1 MALKDSEMQVVSIA
15 GTGLLVGAL
24 FVPVLWFA
32 KAGTAKPSDENLVA
46 IEASIA
52 YSKAPQK
59 QPQKK
64 FRAPVPE
71 KVEGVSHDPDKKPED
86 KKEEK
91 KEEKKPD
98 KKPDLSDISKFHHD
112 TDDSDDPVGKPTTD
126 PGKFNGNENGYAE
139 ETKGDPWLGKLRGD
153 MHYQPPE
160 IAKGNDAPIGCIH
173 LTADGKIVDSKWVK
187 NTGDDLQTAAEA
199 AIAQLTKTRN
209 ANPDPVPTH
218 LLSLTTRWLCFKF
231 TVQSP

>member
-1 MALKDSEMQVVSIA
+1 MALKDSEIQLVSIL
-15 GTGLLVGAL
+15 GTGILTASL
-24 FVPVLWFA
+24 FAPVLYFA
-32 KAGTAKPSDENLVA
+32 TAEAHKPSEDNLVA

-64 FRAPVPE
+64 FKAPEEV
-71 KVEGVSHDPDKKPED
+71 KTEGVSHDETKKPD
-86 KKEEK
+86 EK
-91 KEEKKPD
+91 KKDDKKPD
-98 KKPDLSDISKFHHD
+98 KVDPKDPFAKFKHD
-112 TDDSDDPVGKPTTD
+112 TDDDSPEGKPTTD
-126 PGKFNGNENGYAE
+126 PGKFNGNEQGYAE

-153 MHYQPPE
+153 MKYQPPE
-160 IAKGNDAPIGCIH
+160 IAKGSDSPIGCIH
-173 LTADGKIVDSKWVK
+173 LTSDGKIVDSKWIK

-199 AIAQLTKTRN
+199 AIQQLMKTRN

-218 LLSLTTRWLCFKF
+218 LLSLTTKWLCFKF

>member
-1 MALKDSEMQVVSIA
+1 MALKDSEMQVVS
-15 GTGLLVGAL
+15 
-24 FVPVLWFA
+24 FS
-32 KAGTAKPSDENLVA
+32 GTAVLVAILFLPVAVCGGGGEHKVDADNLVA

-64 FRAPVPE
+64 FRAPEPE
-71 KVEGVSHDPDKKPED
+71 KVEGVSHDPDKKPE
-86 KKEEK
+86 EK
-91 KEEKKPD
+91 KKDEEKKPV

-112 TDDSDDPVGKPTTD
+112 TDVSDDPVGKPTTD

-153 MHYQPPE
+153 MRYQPPE

-173 LTADGKIVDSKWVK
+173 LTADGKIVDSKWIK

-199 AIAQLTKTRN
+199 AIQQLTKTRN

>member
-1 MALKDSEMQVVSIA
+1 MALKDNEIQGVSVF
-15 GTGLLVGAL
+15 GTAVLTAALVLLVL
-24 FVPVLWFA
+24 FSANASVA
-32 KAGTAKPSDENLVA
+32 KQPADNLVA

-52 YSKAPQK
+52 YSKTPQK

-64 FRAPVPE
+64 FKAPEEV
-71 KVEGVSHDPDKKPED
+71 KTEGVSHDENKKP
-86 KKEEK
+86 
-91 KEEKKPD
+91 EEKKPD
-98 KKPDLSDISKFHHD
+98 EKKPEKVDPKDPFAKFKHD
-112 TDDSDDPVGKPTTD
+112 TDDDDAPVGKPTTD
-126 PGKFNGNENGYAE
+126 PGKFNGDEQGYAE

-153 MHYQPPE
+153 MKYQPPE

-199 AIAQLTKTRN
+199 AIAQLMKTRN

-218 LLSLTTRWLCFKF
+218 LLSLTTKWLCFKF
-231 TVQSP
+231 TVQSQ

>member
-1 MALKDSEMQVVSIA
+1 MALKDSEMQVVSVF
-15 GTGLLVGAL
+15 GTVVLVAAL
-24 FVPVLWFA
+24 FAPVLIYANASAA
-32 KAGTAKPSDENLVA
+32 KKPDDNLVA

-52 YSKAPQK
+52 YSKTPQK

-64 FRAPVPE
+64 FKAPDEVKP
-71 KVEGVSHDPDKKPED
+71 EGVSHDETKKPD
-86 KKEEK
+86 EK
-91 KEEKKPD
+91 KPDEKKPD
-98 KKPDLSDISKFHHD
+98 KKPDISDLSKFKHD
-112 TDDSDDPVGKPTTD
+112 TDDDTPVGKPTTD
-126 PGKFNGNENGYAE
+126 PGKFNGNEQGYAE

-153 MHYQPPE
+153 MQYTPPE
-160 IAKGNDAPIGCIH
+160 IAKGNDAPVGCIH

-218 LLSLTTRWLCFKF
+218 LLSLTTKWLCFKF
-231 TVQSP
+231 TVQSQ

>member
-1 MALKDSEMQVVSIA
+1 MALKDSEMQVVSIF

-24 FVPVLWFA
+24 FAPILVFA
-32 KAGTAKPSDENLVA
+32 NAGAGPAKPDNLVA

-52 YSKAPQK
+52 YSKTPQK

-64 FRAPVPE
+64 IVAPDVE
-71 KVEGVSHDPDKKPED
+71 KPEGVNRDEKKKPD
-86 KKEEK
+86 EK
-91 KEEKKPD
+91 KPDDKKPD
-98 KKPDLSDISKFHHD
+98 KKPDLSDISKFHH
-112 TDDSDDPVGKPTTD
+112 SDDDDQVGKPTTD

-153 MHYQPPE
+153 MQYQPPE
-160 IAKGNDAPIGCIH
+160 IAKGNDAPVGCIH
-173 LTADGKIVDSKWVK
+173 LTADGKIVDTKWIK

-199 AIAQLTKTRN
+199 AIDQLKKTRN

-231 TVQSP
+231 TVSSQ

>member
-1 MALKDSEMQVVSIA
+1 MALKDSQMQVVSVF

-24 FVPVLWFA
+24 FGPVLVFA
-32 KAGTAKPSDENLVA
+32 HAGSAPAKPENLVA

-52 YSKAPQK
+52 YSKQPQK

-64 FRAPVPE
+64 FKAPDEVKP
-71 KVEGVSHDPDKKPED
+71 EGVNRDENKKPE
-86 KKEEK
+86 EK
-91 KEEKKPD
+91 KPDEKKPD
-98 KKPDLSDISKFHHD
+98 KKPDLSDLSKFKHS
-112 TDDSDDPVGKPTTD
+112 TDDDSEVGKPTTD

-153 MHYQPPE
+153 MQYTPPE

-173 LTADGKIVDSKWVK
+173 LTADGKIVDSKWIK

-199 AIAQLTKTRN
+199 AIDQLKKTRN

-231 TVQSP
+231 TVSSQ

>member
-1 MALKDSEMQVVSIA
+1 MALKDSEMQVVSIF

-24 FVPVLWFA
+24 FAPIVVFA
-32 KAGTAKPSDENLVA
+32 SAGAGPAKPDNLVA

-52 YSKAPQK
+52 YSKTPQK

-64 FRAPVPE
+64 LKAPDEV
-71 KVEGVSHDPDKKPED
+71 KSEGVNRDENKKPE
-86 KKEEK
+86 EK
-91 KEEKKPD
+91 KPDDKKPD
-98 KKPDLSDISKFHHD
+98 KKPDISDLSKFKHS
-112 TDDSDDPVGKPTTD
+112 TDDDSETGKPTTD

-153 MHYQPPE
+153 MQYTPPE

-173 LTADGKIVDSKWVK
+173 LTADGKIVDSKWIK

-199 AIAQLTKTRN
+199 AIDQLKKTRN

-231 TVQSP
+231 TVSSQ

>member
-1 MALKDSEMQVVSIA
+1 MALKDNEMQVMSILGA
-15 GTGLLVGAL
+15 GIITAAL
-24 FVPVLWFA
+24 FAPIVLFA
-32 KAGTAKPSDENLVA
+32 KPAPKTLGEENLVA

-52 YSKAPQK
+52 YSKTPTK
-59 QPQKK
+59 IPQKK
-64 FRAPVPE
+64 FRQPDEVKP
-71 KVEGVSHDPDKKPED
+71 EGVTHDENKKPDEQK
-86 KKEEK
+86 KKE
-91 KEEKKPD
+91 PD
-98 KKPDLSDISKFHHD
+98 KKPDLSDITKFKHGG
-112 TDDSDDPVGKPTTD
+112 DDDDPVGKPTTD
-126 PGKFNGNENGYAE
+126 PGKFNGDENGYAE

-153 MHYQPPE
+153 MKYQPPE
-160 IAKGNDAPIGCIH
+160 IARGNDAPIGCIH
-173 LTADGKIVDSKWVK
+173 LTPDGKIVDSKWVK

>member
-1 MALKDSEMQVVSIA
+1 MQVVSIA
-15 GTGLLVGAL
+15 GTAVLVAAL
-24 FVPVLWFA
+24 FGPVLVFA
-32 KAGTAKPSDENLVA
+32 HGGDDKKPSDENLVA

-52 YSKAPQK
+52 YSKTPQK

-64 FRAPVPE
+64 FKEPDTVKPQ
-71 KVEGVSHDPDKKPED
+71 GVSHDDKTIPPED
-86 KKEEK
+86 PKKKEPE
-91 KEEKKPD
+91 
-98 KKPDLSDISKFHHD
+98 KKPDLSDLSKFHHD
-112 TDDSDDPVGKPTTD
+112 TDDDDARVGKPTTD

-160 IAKGNDAPIGCIH
+160 IAKGSDAPVGCIH
-173 LTADGKIVDSKWVK
+173 LTPEGKIVDSKWIK

-199 AIAQLTKTRN
+199 AIDQLTKTRN

>member
-1 MALKDSEMQVVSIA
+1 MALKDSEMKVVSLA
-15 GTGLLVGAL
+15 GTAVLVGAL
-24 FVPVLWFA
+24 FAPVLVFA
-32 KAGTAKPSDENLVA
+32 NAGSDKPSEDNLVA

-52 YSKAPQK
+52 YSKTPPK

-64 FRAPVPE
+64 FKAPDEVKP
-71 KVEGVSHDPDKKPED
+71 EGVSHDPDKKPDEK
-86 KKEEK
+86 KKEP
-91 KEEKKPD
+91 EKKPD
-98 KKPDLSDISKFHHD
+98 LTDISKFKHGG
-112 TDDSDDPVGKPTTD
+112 DDDDPVGKPTTD

-153 MHYQPPE
+153 MKYQPPE
-160 IAKGNDAPIGCIH
+160 IAKGSDAPVGCIH
-173 LTADGKIVDSKWVK
+173 LTADGKIVDSKWIK

-199 AIAQLTKTRN
+199 AIDQLTKTRN

>member
-1 MALKDSEMQVVSIA
+1 MALKDNEMQVVSVN
-15 GTGLLVGAL
+15 GTGVQVDVLKA
-24 FVPVLWFA
+24 PVLYFA
-32 KAGTAKPSDENLVA
+32 NAGAAKQPAENLVA

-64 FRAPVPE
+64 FKAPEEV
-71 KVEGVSHDPDKKPED
+71 KTEGVSHDENKKP
-86 KKEEK
+86 
-91 KEEKKPD
+91 EEKKPD
-98 KKPDLSDISKFHHD
+98 EKKPEKVDPKDPFAKFKHD
-112 TDDSDDPVGKPTTD
+112 TDDDEPEGKPTTD
-126 PGKFNGNENGYAE
+126 PGKFNGNEQGYAE

-153 MHYQPPE
+153 MQYAPPE

-173 LTADGKIVDSKWVK
+173 ITPDGKIVDSKWVK

-218 LLSLTTRWLCFKF
+218 LLTLPTKWL
-231 TVQSP
+231 

>member
-1 MALKDSEMQVVSIA
+1 MALKDSEMQMVS
-15 GTGLLVGAL
+15 V
-24 FVPVLWFA
+24 F
-32 KAGTAKPSDENLVA
+32 GTAVLTALLFAPPLVCVHAEALKPPAENLVA

-64 FRAPVPE
+64 FRAPDEVKP
-71 KVEGVSHDPDKKPED
+71 EGVSHDETKKPD
-86 KKEEK
+86 EK
-91 KEEKKPD
+91 KDEKKPD
-98 KKPDLSDISKFHHD
+98 KKPELSDLTKFKHD
-112 TDDSDDPVGKPTTD
+112 TDDDDPVGKPTTD
-126 PGKFNGNENGYAE
+126 PGKFNGNEQGYAE

-153 MHYQPPE
+153 MRYQPPE
-160 IAKGNDAPIGCIH
+160 IAKGNDAPVGCIH
-173 LTADGKIVDSKWVK
+173 ITADGKIVDSKWVT

-218 LLSLTTRWLCFKF
+218 LLSLTTKWLCFKF
-231 TVQSP
+231 TVQSQ

>member
-1 MALKDSEMQVVSIA
+1 MALKDSEMQAVSIF
-15 GTGLLVGAL
+15 GTGVLVAAL
-24 FVPVLWFA
+24 FAPVLVFA
-32 KAGTAKPSDENLVA
+32 NAGSGPAKPDNLVA

-52 YSKAPQK
+52 YSKTPQK

-64 FRAPVPE
+64 IKAPDEVKP
-71 KVEGVSHDPDKKPED
+71 EGVNRDENKKPDDKKPDD
-86 KKEEK
+86 KK
-91 KEEKKPD
+91 D
-98 KKPDLSDISKFHHD
+98 KKPDLSDLSKFKHSNDDD
-112 TDDSDDPVGKPTTD
+112 TETGKPTTD

-153 MHYQPPE
+153 MQYSPPE

-173 LTADGKIVDSKWVK
+173 LTADGKIVDSKWIK

-199 AIAQLTKTRN
+199 AIDQLKKTRN

-231 TVQSP
+231 TVSSQ

>member
-1 MALKDSEMQVVSIA
+1 MQVVSIG
-15 GTGLLVGAL
+15 GTAVLVAAL
-24 FVPVLWFA
+24 FAPVLVFA
-32 KAGTAKPSDENLVA
+32 HGGGGHTLDPDNLVA

-52 YSKAPQK
+52 YSKTPQK

-64 FRAPVPE
+64 FKAPEPE
-71 KVEGVSHDPDKKPED
+71 KVEGVSHDPDKKPDKD
-86 KKEEK
+86 KKK
-91 KEEKKPD
+91 DEKKPD
-98 KKPDLSDISKFHHD
+98 KRPVDIADISKFHHD
-112 TDDSDDPVGKPTTD
+112 TDDDVPVGKPTTD
-126 PGKFNGNENGYAE
+126 PGTFNGNENGYAE

-153 MHYQPPE
+153 MKYQPPE
-160 IAKGNDAPIGCIH
+160 IARGNDAPIGCIH
-173 LTADGKIVDSKWVK
+173 LTPDGKVVDSKWVK

-231 TVQSP
+231 TVQSS